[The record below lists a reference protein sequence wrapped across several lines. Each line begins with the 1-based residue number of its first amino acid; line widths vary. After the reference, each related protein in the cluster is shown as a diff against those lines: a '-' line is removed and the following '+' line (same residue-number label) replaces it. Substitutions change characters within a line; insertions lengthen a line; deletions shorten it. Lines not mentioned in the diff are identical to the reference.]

1 MKKIPI
7 GIDDFKKIRENDIYY
22 IDKTKYIE
30 HEWISAD
37 CEPVQRCGQCHFSG
51 WKTAGSQQVI
61 RCPEGVMGPIQ
72 GESGEPG
79 PETGFPEAGG
89 LYKHC
94 VLLYQRDLKR

>member
-1 MKKIPI
+1 MAPSSHGHERGCI
-7 GIDDFKKIRENDIYY
+7 FREVLDC
-22 IDKTKYIE
+22 DKTKYIE